1 VLYLK
6 TGDMML
12 KIAGTLHFPL
22 QMSKKV
28 LLDIVLAVK
37 MANLPDVIIVL
48 FVSHLSCGWQ
58 LTFQFMTTV

>member
-48 FVSHLSCGWQ
+48 FVTDVCLKWTITAFG
-58 LTFQFMTTV
+58 